1 MQIED
6 PCEKAR
12 GVVMKKYIGLLIIVL
27 MLPLTSGQP
36 AWAIPAILAD
46 DFYYGTGGPAVN
58 NEQLRIGNDLTS
70 IYPTAYVTYLTFKL
84 PEVNDGGNI
93 DFRFG
98 IYFKGASTTSPSYA
112 GLYAVADN
120 ALTLTGPQPTDAY
133 TPIDSLY
140 PSASRPLAVQEL
152 NPANPGWVY
161 FDFTITQDS
170 PYYKGLF
177 DGALVL
183 AMAVPSDYK
192 TDGMFV
198 FSSMDGP
205 FAPRMEYA
213 TPSAVPEPAAMILLS
228 VGLVVLASLRKRIAA
243 RIK

>member
-1 MQIED
+1 
-6 PCEKAR
+6 
-12 GVVMKKYIGLLIIVL
+12 MKKYIGLLIIVL
-27 MLPLTSGQP
+27 MLPLMSGQP
-36 AWAIPAILAD
+36 AWAITAILAD
-46 DFYYGTGGPAVN
+46 DFYYGPDGRVFNT
-58 NEQLRIGNDLTS
+58 ESLYIGNDLTG
-70 IYPTAYVTYLTFKL
+70 AYTTPYMTYLTFKL
-84 PEVNDGGNI
+84 PEVKDGENY
-93 DFRFG
+93 DFRLG
-98 IYFKGASTTSPSYA
+98 VYLIKGASTTNSSYV
-112 GLYAVADN
+112 GVYAVADD
-120 ALTLTGPQPTDAY
+120 ALTLTSPQLIDAD

-140 PSASRPLAVQEL
+140 PSASKPLAVQEV

-161 FDFTITQDS
+161 FDFTITPDS

-205 FAPRMEYA
+205 YSPKMDYA
-213 TPSAVPEPAAMILLS
+213 GPSAVPEPATMILLS
-228 VGLVVLASLRKRIAA
+228 VGLVILAILRKRIAV